1 VKLILTEDVPNLGS
15 LGDTIDVKSGYG
27 RNYLLPKGIAL
38 LATGRVSKELQH
50 RIQHLN
56 KLREGKIELA
66 HEQAEKLKTVKIEVV
81 RKSGPGGR
89 LYGSVTNRDLKEL
102 LKEKEFD
109 VERRSIQLNSP
120 IRNIGLHEFT
130 VRVHSEVSVNMQIKV
145 TGDSDESA
153 VQTAAV
159 DEPKDKNTDEK
170 IVDSE
175 ELEKLEKLEE
185 LEELEEFER
194 LEEFEGLEELDK
206 LEELEEH

>member
-66 HEQAEKLKTVKIEVV
+66 HEQAEKLKTVKLEVI

-89 LYGSVTNRDLKEL
+89 LFGSVTNRDLKDL

-109 VERRSIQLNSP
+109 VERRSILLNSP

-153 VQTAAV
+153 VKTVAV
-159 DEPKDKNTDEK
+159 DEPKDKNADEK
-170 IVDSE
+170 NVDSE
-175 ELEKLEKLEE
+175 ELEKLEE
-185 LEELEEFER
+185 LEELE
-194 LEEFEGLEELDK
+194 GLEEHETD
-206 LEELEEH
+206 E

>member
-1 VKLILTEDVPNLGS
+1 MKLILTEDVPNLGS

-89 LYGSVTNRDLKEL
+89 LFGSVTNRDLKEL

-145 TGDSDESA
+145 TGDSDETA
-153 VQTAAV
+153 VKTVAV
-159 DEPKDKNTDEK
+159 DEPKDKNADEK
-170 IVDSE
+170 NVDSE
-175 ELEKLEKLEE
+175 ELEKLEE
-185 LEELEEFER
+185 LEELEEHETD
-194 LEEFEGLEELDK
+194 E
-206 LEELEEH
+206 

>member
-1 VKLILTEDVPNLGS
+1 MKLILTEDVPNLGS

-66 HEQAEKLKTVKIEVV
+66 HEQAEKLKTVKLEVV

-89 LYGSVTNRDLKEL
+89 LFGSVTNRDLKEL

-153 VQTAAV
+153 VKTAAV
-159 DEPKDKNTDEK
+159 DKPKDKNADEK
-170 IVDSE
+170 NVDSE
-175 ELEKLEKLEE
+175 ELEELEELEKLEELEELEKLEE
-185 LEELEEFER
+185 LEELEE
-194 LEEFEGLEELDK
+194 L
-206 LEELEEH
+206 

>member
-66 HEQAEKLKTVKIEVV
+66 HEQAEKLKTVKLEVV

-89 LYGSVTNRDLKEL
+89 LFGSVTNRDLKEL

-153 VQTAAV
+153 VKTVAV
-159 DEPKDKNTDEK
+159 DELKDKNADEK
-170 IVDSE
+170 NIDSE
-175 ELEKLEKLEE
+175 ELEELEKLEE
-185 LEELEEFER
+185 LEELEEHETD
-194 LEEFEGLEELDK
+194 E
-206 LEELEEH
+206 

>member
-1 VKLILTEDVPNLGS
+1 MKLILTEDVPNLGS
-15 LGDTIDVKSGYG
+15 LGDTIDVKSGFG

-89 LYGSVTNRDLKEL
+89 LFGSVTNRDLKEL

-145 TGDSDESA
+145 TGDSDEPA
-153 VQTAAV
+153 VKTVAV
-159 DEPKDKNTDEK
+159 DELKDKNADEK
-170 IVDSE
+170 NIDSE
-175 ELEKLEKLEE
+175 ELEELEKLEE
-185 LEELEEFER
+185 LEELEEHETD
-194 LEEFEGLEELDK
+194 E
-206 LEELEEH
+206 

>member
-1 VKLILTEDVPNLGS
+1 MKLILTEDVPNLGS

-66 HEQAEKLKTVKIEVV
+66 HEQAEKLKTVKLEVV
-81 RKSGPGGR
+81 RKSGPGGK
-89 LYGSVTNRDLKEL
+89 LFGSVTNRDLKEL

-109 VERRSIQLNSP
+109 VERRSILLNSP

-153 VQTAAV
+153 VKTVAV
-159 DEPKDKNTDEK
+159 DEPKDKNADEK
-170 IVDSE
+170 NVDSE
-175 ELEKLEKLEE
+175 ELEKLEE
-185 LEELEEFER
+185 L
-194 LEEFEGLEELDK
+194 EGLEEHETD
-206 LEELEEH
+206 E

>member
-1 VKLILTEDVPNLGS
+1 MKLILTEDVPNLGS

-66 HEQAEKLKTVKIEVV
+66 HEQAEKLKTVKLEVV

-89 LYGSVTNRDLKEL
+89 LFGSVTNRDLKEL

-145 TGDSDESA
+145 TGDSNES
-153 VQTAAV
+153 VVKTAAV
-159 DEPKDKNTDEK
+159 EEPKDNNADEK
-170 IVDSE
+170 NVDSE
-175 ELEKLEKLEE
+175 ELEKLEE
-185 LEELEEFER
+185 LEELE
-194 LEEFEGLEELDK
+194 K
-206 LEELEEH
+206 LEEHKTDK

>member
-15 LGDTIDVKSGYG
+15 LGDTIDVKSGFG

-89 LYGSVTNRDLKEL
+89 LFGSVTNRDLKEL

-153 VQTAAV
+153 VKTVAV
-159 DEPKDKNTDEK
+159 DELKDKNADEK
-170 IVDSE
+170 NIDSE
-175 ELEKLEKLEE
+175 ELEELEKLEE
-185 LEELEEFER
+185 LEELEEHETD
-194 LEEFEGLEELDK
+194 E
-206 LEELEEH
+206 

>member
-1 VKLILTEDVPNLGS
+1 MKLILTEDVPNLGS

-66 HEQAEKLKTVKIEVV
+66 HEQAEKLKTVKLEVI

-89 LYGSVTNRDLKEL
+89 LFGSVTNRDLKDL

-109 VERRSIQLNSP
+109 VERRSILLNSP

-153 VQTAAV
+153 VKTVAV
-159 DEPKDKNTDEK
+159 DEPKDKNADEK
-170 IVDSE
+170 NVDSE
-175 ELEKLEKLEE
+175 ELEKLEE
-185 LEELEEFER
+185 L
-194 LEEFEGLEELDK
+194 EGLEDHETD
-206 LEELEEH
+206 E

>member
-1 VKLILTEDVPNLGS
+1 MKLILTEDVPNLGS

-89 LYGSVTNRDLKEL
+89 LFGSVTNRDLKEL

-145 TGDSDESA
+145 TGDSNESVVKIA
-153 VQTAAV
+153 SV
-159 DEPKDKNTDEK
+159 EESKEKNADEK
-170 IVDSE
+170 YVDSE
-175 ELEKLEKLEE
+175 ELEKLEE
-185 LEELEEFER
+185 LEELEE
-194 LEEFEGLEELDK
+194 LEK
-206 LEELEEH
+206 LEEQKTDE

>member
-1 VKLILTEDVPNLGS
+1 MKLILTEDVPNLGS

-66 HEQAEKLKTVKIEVV
+66 HEQAEKLKTVKLEVV

-89 LYGSVTNRDLKEL
+89 LFGSVTNRDLKEL
-102 LKEKEFD
+102 LKEKGFD

-145 TGDSDESA
+145 TGDSNESA
-153 VQTAAV
+153 VKTAAV
-159 DEPKDKNTDEK
+159 EEPKDKNADEK
-170 IVDSE
+170 NVDSE
-175 ELEKLEKLEE
+175 ELEKLEE
-185 LEELEEFER
+185 LEELEN
-194 LEEFEGLEELDK
+194 
-206 LEELEEH
+206 LEEHKTDE

>member
-1 VKLILTEDVPNLGS
+1 MKLILTEDVPNLGS

-66 HEQAEKLKTVKIEVV
+66 HEQAEKLKTVKLEVV

-89 LYGSVTNRDLKEL
+89 LFGSVTNRDLKEL

-130 VRVHSEVSVNMQIKV
+130 VRVHSEVSVNMRIKV
-145 TGDSDESA
+145 TGDSDEPA
-153 VQTAAV
+153 VKTVAV
-159 DEPKDKNTDEK
+159 DELKDKNADEK
-170 IVDSE
+170 NIDSE
-175 ELEKLEKLEE
+175 ELEELEKLEE
-185 LEELEEFER
+185 LEELEEHETD
-194 LEEFEGLEELDK
+194 E
-206 LEELEEH
+206 

>member
-1 VKLILTEDVPNLGS
+1 MKLILTEDVPNLGS

-66 HEQAEKLKTVKIEVV
+66 HEQAEKLKTVKLEVV

-89 LYGSVTNRDLKEL
+89 LFGSVTNRDLKEL

-120 IRNIGLHEFT
+120 IRNIGLHDFT
-130 VRVHSEVSVNMQIKV
+130 VRIHSEVSVNMQIKV
-145 TGDSDESA
+145 TGDSDETA
-153 VQTAAV
+153 DKTAAV
-159 DEPKDKNTDEK
+159 DEPKDKNSDEK
-170 IVDSE
+170 NVVSE
-175 ELEKLEKLEE
+175 ELEKLEE
-185 LEELEEFER
+185 LK
-194 LEEFEGLEELDK
+194 D
-206 LEELEEH
+206 LEEHKTDE

>member
-1 VKLILTEDVPNLGS
+1 MKLILTEDVPNLGS

-66 HEQAEKLKTVKIEVV
+66 NEQAEKLKTVKLEVV
-81 RKSGPGGR
+81 RKSGPGGK
-89 LYGSVTNRDLKEL
+89 LFGSVTNRDLKEL

-109 VERRSIQLNSP
+109 VERRSILLNSP

-145 TGDSDESA
+145 TGDSDDSA
-153 VQTAAV
+153 VKTVAV
-159 DEPKDKNTDEK
+159 DEPKDKNADEK
-170 IVDSE
+170 NVDSE
-175 ELEKLEKLEE
+175 ELEKLEE
-185 LEELEEFER
+185 LEGL
-194 LEEFEGLEELDK
+194 EGLEEHETD
-206 LEELEEH
+206 E

>member
-1 VKLILTEDVPNLGS
+1 MKLILTEDVPNLGS

-66 HEQAEKLKTVKIEVV
+66 NEQAEKLKTVKLEVV

-89 LYGSVTNRDLKEL
+89 LFGSVTNRDLKEL

-109 VERRSIQLNSP
+109 VERRSILLNSP

-153 VQTAAV
+153 VKTVAV
-159 DEPKDKNTDEK
+159 DEPKDKNADEK
-170 IVDSE
+170 NVDSE
-175 ELEKLEKLEE
+175 ELEKLEE
-185 LEELEEFER
+185 L
-194 LEEFEGLEELDK
+194 EGLEEHETD
-206 LEELEEH
+206 E

>member
-1 VKLILTEDVPNLGS
+1 MKLILTEDVPNLGS

-89 LYGSVTNRDLKEL
+89 LFGSVTNRDLKDL

-109 VERRSIQLNSP
+109 VERRSILLNSP

-153 VQTAAV
+153 VKTVAV
-159 DEPKDKNTDEK
+159 DELKDKNADEK
-170 IVDSE
+170 NIDSE
-175 ELEKLEKLEE
+175 ELEELEKLEE
-185 LEELEEFER
+185 LEELEEHETD
-194 LEEFEGLEELDK
+194 E
-206 LEELEEH
+206 

>member
-1 VKLILTEDVPNLGS
+1 MKLILTEDVPNLGS

-38 LATGRVSKELQH
+38 LATGRVSRELQH

-66 HEQAEKLKTVKIEVV
+66 HEQAEKLKTVKLEVI

-89 LYGSVTNRDLKEL
+89 LFGSVTNRDLKDL

-109 VERRSIQLNSP
+109 VERRSILLNSP

-153 VQTAAV
+153 VKTVAV
-159 DEPKDKNTDEK
+159 DEPKDKNADEK
-170 IVDSE
+170 NVDSE
-175 ELEKLEKLEE
+175 ELEKLEE
-185 LEELEEFER
+185 L
-194 LEEFEGLEELDK
+194 EGLEEHETD
-206 LEELEEH
+206 E

>member
-38 LATGRVSKELQH
+38 LANGRVSKELQH

-89 LYGSVTNRDLKEL
+89 LFGSVTNRDLKEL

-145 TGDSDESA
+145 TGDSDETA
-153 VQTAAV
+153 VKTVAV
-159 DEPKDKNTDEK
+159 DEPKDKNADEK
-170 IVDSE
+170 NVDSE
-175 ELEKLEKLEE
+175 ELEALEKLEKLEE
-185 LEELEEFER
+185 HETDE
-194 LEEFEGLEELDK
+194 
-206 LEELEEH
+206 

>member
-1 VKLILTEDVPNLGS
+1 MKLILTEDVPNLGS

-66 HEQAEKLKTVKIEVV
+66 NEQAEKLKTVKLEVV

-89 LYGSVTNRDLKEL
+89 LFGSVTNRDLKEL

-109 VERRSIQLNSP
+109 VERRSILLNSP

-153 VQTAAV
+153 AKTVAV
-159 DEPKDKNTDEK
+159 DEPKDKNADEK
-170 IVDSE
+170 NVDSE
-175 ELEKLEKLEE
+175 EIEKLEE
-185 LEELEEFER
+185 LEGL
-194 LEEFEGLEELDK
+194 EGLEEHETD
-206 LEELEEH
+206 E

>member
-1 VKLILTEDVPNLGS
+1 MKLILTEDVPNLGS
-15 LGDTIDVKSGYG
+15 LGDTIDVKSGFG

-89 LYGSVTNRDLKEL
+89 LFGSVTNRDLKEL

-153 VQTAAV
+153 VKTVAV
-159 DEPKDKNTDEK
+159 DELKDKNADEK
-170 IVDSE
+170 NIDSE
-175 ELEKLEKLEE
+175 ELEELEKLEE
-185 LEELEEFER
+185 LEELEE
-194 LEEFEGLEELDK
+194 LEKHETDE
-206 LEELEEH
+206 

>member
-15 LGDTIDVKSGYG
+15 LGDTIDVKSGFG

-66 HEQAEKLKTVKIEVV
+66 HEQAEKLKTVKLEVV

-89 LYGSVTNRDLKEL
+89 LFGSVTNRDLKEL

-153 VQTAAV
+153 VKTVAV
-159 DEPKDKNTDEK
+159 DEPKDKNADEK
-170 IVDSE
+170 NVDSE
-175 ELEKLEKLEE
+175 ELEELEKLEE
-185 LEELEEFER
+185 LEEHETDE
-194 LEEFEGLEELDK
+194 
-206 LEELEEH
+206 

>member
-1 VKLILTEDVPNLGS
+1 MKLILTEDVPNLGS

-66 HEQAEKLKTVKIEVV
+66 NEQAEKLKTVKLEVV
-81 RKSGPGGR
+81 RKSGPGGK
-89 LYGSVTNRDLKEL
+89 LFGSVTNRDLKEL

-109 VERRSIQLNSP
+109 VERRSILLNSP

-130 VRVHSEVSVNMQIKV
+130 VRVHSEVSVNIQIKV

-153 VQTAAV
+153 VKTVAV
-159 DEPKDKNTDEK
+159 DEPKDKNADEK
-170 IVDSE
+170 NIDSE
-175 ELEKLEKLEE
+175 ELEKLEE
-185 LEELEEFER
+185 L
-194 LEEFEGLEELDK
+194 EGLEEHETD
-206 LEELEEH
+206 E

>member
-1 VKLILTEDVPNLGS
+1 MKLILTEDVPNLGS
-15 LGDTIDVKSGYG
+15 LGDTIDVKSGFG

-66 HEQAEKLKTVKIEVV
+66 HEQAEKLKTVKLEVV

-89 LYGSVTNRDLKEL
+89 LFGSVTNRDLKEL

-153 VQTAAV
+153 VKTVAV
-159 DEPKDKNTDEK
+159 DELKDKNADEK
-170 IVDSE
+170 NIDSE
-175 ELEKLEKLEE
+175 ELEELEKLEE
-185 LEELEEFER
+185 LEELEEHETD
-194 LEEFEGLEELDK
+194 E
-206 LEELEEH
+206 

>member
-89 LYGSVTNRDLKEL
+89 LFGSVTNRDLKEL

-153 VQTAAV
+153 VKTVAV
-159 DEPKDKNTDEK
+159 DELKDKNADEK
-170 IVDSE
+170 NIDSE
-175 ELEKLEKLEE
+175 ELEELEKLEE
-185 LEELEEFER
+185 LEELEE
-194 LEEFEGLEELDK
+194 LETDE
-206 LEELEEH
+206 

>member
-1 VKLILTEDVPNLGS
+1 MKLILTEDVPNLGS

-66 HEQAEKLKTVKIEVV
+66 HEQAEKLKTVKLEVV

-89 LYGSVTNRDLKEL
+89 LFGSVTNRDLKEL

-153 VQTAAV
+153 VKTAAV
-159 DEPKDKNTDEK
+159 DEPKDKSVDEK
-170 IVDSE
+170 NVDSE
-175 ELEKLEKLEE
+175 ELEELEKLEE
-185 LEELEEFER
+185 LEEHETDE
-194 LEEFEGLEELDK
+194 
-206 LEELEEH
+206 

>member
-1 VKLILTEDVPNLGS
+1 MKLILTEDVPNLGS

-66 HEQAEKLKTVKIEVV
+66 HEQAEKLKTVKLEVV

-89 LYGSVTNRDLKEL
+89 LFGSVTNRDLKEL

-153 VQTAAV
+153 VKTAAV
-159 DEPKDKNTDEK
+159 DEPKDKNADEK
-170 IVDSE
+170 NVDSE
-175 ELEKLEKLEE
+175 ELEKLEE
-185 LEELEEFER
+185 LEELEEHETD
-194 LEEFEGLEELDK
+194 E
-206 LEELEEH
+206 

>member
-66 HEQAEKLKTVKIEVV
+66 NEQAEKLKTVKLEVV
-81 RKSGPGGR
+81 RKSGPGGK
-89 LYGSVTNRDLKEL
+89 LFGSVTNRDLKEL

-109 VERRSIQLNSP
+109 VERRSILLNSP

-130 VRVHSEVSVNMQIKV
+130 VRVHSEVSVNIQIKV

-153 VQTAAV
+153 VKTVAV
-159 DEPKDKNTDEK
+159 DEPKDKNADEK
-170 IVDSE
+170 SVDSE
-175 ELEKLEKLEE
+175 ELEKLEE
-185 LEELEEFER
+185 L
-194 LEEFEGLEELDK
+194 EGLEEHETD
-206 LEELEEH
+206 E

>member
-1 VKLILTEDVPNLGS
+1 MKLILTEDVPNLGS

-89 LYGSVTNRDLKEL
+89 LFGSVTNRDLKEL

-153 VQTAAV
+153 VKTAAV
-159 DEPKDKNTDEK
+159 DEPKDKIAAEK
-170 IVDSE
+170 NVDSE
-175 ELEKLEKLEE
+175 ELEELEELEKLEE
-185 LEELEEFER
+185 LEELEEHETD
-194 LEEFEGLEELDK
+194 E
-206 LEELEEH
+206 

>member
-1 VKLILTEDVPNLGS
+1 MKLILTEDVPNLGS

-66 HEQAEKLKTVKIEVV
+66 NEQAEKLKTVKLEVV
-81 RKSGPGGR
+81 RKSGPGGK
-89 LYGSVTNRDLKEL
+89 LFGSVTNRDLKEL

-130 VRVHSEVSVNMQIKV
+130 VRVHSEVSVNIQIKV

-153 VQTAAV
+153 VKTVAV
-159 DEPKDKNTDEK
+159 DEPKDKNADEK
-170 IVDSE
+170 NVDSE
-175 ELEKLEKLEE
+175 ELEKLEE
-185 LEELEEFER
+185 L
-194 LEEFEGLEELDK
+194 EGLEEHETD
-206 LEELEEH
+206 E

>member
-1 VKLILTEDVPNLGS
+1 MKLILTEDVPNLGS

-89 LYGSVTNRDLKEL
+89 LFGSVTNRDLKEL

-153 VQTAAV
+153 VKTAAV
-159 DEPKDKNTDEK
+159 DEPKDKNADEK
-170 IVDSE
+170 NIDSE
-175 ELEKLEKLEE
+175 ELEELEKLEE
-185 LEELEEFER
+185 LEELEEHETD
-194 LEEFEGLEELDK
+194 E
-206 LEELEEH
+206 

>member
-1 VKLILTEDVPNLGS
+1 MKLILTEDVPNLGS

-66 HEQAEKLKTVKIEVV
+66 HEQAEKLKTFKLEVV

-89 LYGSVTNRDLKEL
+89 LFGSVTNRDLKEL

-120 IRNIGLHEFT
+120 IRNIGLHEFS

-145 TGDSDESA
+145 TGDSNESA
-153 VQTAAV
+153 VKTAAV
-159 DEPKDKNTDEK
+159 EEPKDKNADEK
-170 IVDSE
+170 NVDSE
-175 ELEKLEKLEE
+175 ELEKLEE
-185 LEELEEFER
+185 LEAHKTDE
-194 LEEFEGLEELDK
+194 
-206 LEELEEH
+206 

>member
-66 HEQAEKLKTVKIEVV
+66 HEQAEKLKTVKLEVV
-81 RKSGPGGR
+81 RKSGPGGK
-89 LYGSVTNRDLKEL
+89 LFGSVTNRDLKEL

-109 VERRSIQLNSP
+109 VERRSILLNSP

-130 VRVHSEVSVNMQIKV
+130 VRVHSEVSVNIQIKV

-153 VQTAAV
+153 VKTVAV
-159 DEPKDKNTDEK
+159 DEPKDKNADEK
-170 IVDSE
+170 NVDSE
-175 ELEKLEKLEE
+175 ELEKLEE
-185 LEELEEFER
+185 L
-194 LEEFEGLEELDK
+194 EGLEEHETD
-206 LEELEEH
+206 E

>member
-1 VKLILTEDVPNLGS
+1 MKLILTEDVPNLGS
-15 LGDTIDVKSGYG
+15 LGDTIDVKCGYG

-38 LATGRVSKELQH
+38 LATGRLSKELHH

-89 LYGSVTNRDLKEL
+89 LFGSVTNRDLKEL

-109 VERRSIQLNSP
+109 IERRSIQLNSP

-145 TGDSDESA
+145 TGDSEESA
-153 VQTAAV
+153 VKAAAV
-159 DEPKDKNTDEK
+159 DEPKDKNADEK
-170 IVDSE
+170 NVDSE
-175 ELEKLEKLEE
+175 ELEE
-185 LEELEEFER
+185 LEELEE
-194 LEEFEGLEELDK
+194 
-206 LEELEEH
+206 H

>member
-27 RNYLLPKGIAL
+27 RNYLLPKGIAI

-89 LYGSVTNRDLKEL
+89 LFGSVTNRDLKEL

-153 VQTAAV
+153 VKTVPV
-159 DEPKDKNTDEK
+159 DELKDKNADEK
-170 IVDSE
+170 NIDSE
-175 ELEKLEKLEE
+175 ELEELEKLEE
-185 LEELEEFER
+185 LEELEEHETD
-194 LEEFEGLEELDK
+194 E
-206 LEELEEH
+206 

>member
-66 HEQAEKLKTVKIEVV
+66 NEQAEKLKTVKLEVV

-89 LYGSVTNRDLKEL
+89 LFGSVTNRDLKEL

-109 VERRSIQLNSP
+109 VERRSILLNSP

-153 VQTAAV
+153 VKTVAV
-159 DEPKDKNTDEK
+159 DEPKDKNADEK
-170 IVDSE
+170 NVDSE
-175 ELEKLEKLEE
+175 ELEKLEE
-185 LEELEEFER
+185 LEGL
-194 LEEFEGLEELDK
+194 EGLEEHETD
-206 LEELEEH
+206 E

>member
-1 VKLILTEDVPNLGS
+1 MKLILTEDVHNLGS

-27 RNYLLPKGIAL
+27 RNYLLPKGIAI
-38 LATGRVSKELQH
+38 LATGSVSKELQH

-66 HEQAEKLKTVKIEVV
+66 HEQAEKLKTVKLDVV

-89 LYGSVTNRDLKEL
+89 LFGSVTNRDLKEL

-153 VQTAAV
+153 VKTAAV
-159 DEPKDKNTDEK
+159 DEPKDKNADEK
-170 IVDSE
+170 NVDSE
-175 ELEKLEKLEE
+175 ELEKLEELEGLEKLEEPEE
-185 LEELEEFER
+185 LEEL
-194 LEEFEGLEELDK
+194 
-206 LEELEEH
+206 

>member
-27 RNYLLPKGIAL
+27 RNYLLPKGIAI

-66 HEQAEKLKTVKIEVV
+66 HEQAEKLKTVKLEVV

-89 LYGSVTNRDLKEL
+89 LFGSVTNRDLKEL

-153 VQTAAV
+153 VKTAAV
-159 DEPKDKNTDEK
+159 DEPKDKNADEK
-170 IVDSE
+170 NVDSE
-175 ELEKLEKLEE
+175 ELEKLEELEEE
-185 LEELEEFER
+185 LEELEEHETD
-194 LEEFEGLEELDK
+194 E
-206 LEELEEH
+206 

>member
-66 HEQAEKLKTVKIEVV
+66 NEQAEKLKTVKLEVV

-89 LYGSVTNRDLKEL
+89 LFGSVTNRDLKEL

-109 VERRSIQLNSP
+109 VERRSILLNSP

-153 VQTAAV
+153 AKTVAV
-159 DEPKDKNTDEK
+159 DEPKDKNADEK
-170 IVDSE
+170 NVDSE
-175 ELEKLEKLEE
+175 EIEKLEE
-185 LEELEEFER
+185 LEGL
-194 LEEFEGLEELDK
+194 EGLEEHETD
-206 LEELEEH
+206 E

>member
-1 VKLILTEDVPNLGS
+1 MKLILTEDVPNLGS
-15 LGDTIDVKSGYG
+15 LGDTIDVKSGFG

-66 HEQAEKLKTVKIEVV
+66 HEQAEKLKTVKLEVV

-89 LYGSVTNRDLKEL
+89 LFGSVTNRDLKEL

-153 VQTAAV
+153 VKTVAV
-159 DEPKDKNTDEK
+159 DEPKDKNADEK
-170 IVDSE
+170 NVDSE
-175 ELEKLEKLEE
+175 ELEELEKLEE
-185 LEELEEFER
+185 LEELEEHETD
-194 LEEFEGLEELDK
+194 E
-206 LEELEEH
+206 